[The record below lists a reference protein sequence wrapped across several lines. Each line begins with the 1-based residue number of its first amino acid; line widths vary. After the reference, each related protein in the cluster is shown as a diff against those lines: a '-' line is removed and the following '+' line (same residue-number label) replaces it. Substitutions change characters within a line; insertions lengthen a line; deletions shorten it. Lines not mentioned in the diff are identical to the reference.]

1 MRGWV
6 GGGRPVWRPPR
17 LSPRRGDPS
26 PSPPLL
32 PGHTAASRDAT
43 GDPPRGQPAPPP
55 PPPAASLPCEG
66 GSQIHTKNRGDP
78 TRSREASGPRWG
90 SCPSEGGGR
99 FTGRPPPPRPAW
111 TLRRAPARLGA
122 RPADGFAPA
131 ARTRPSIPGGRPAR
145 HLGGGVSGSTG
156 PPTPP
161 EPQRD
166 PGALQTG
173 EDNKGGAAAQGG
185 GVPARRALRPHPTQ
199 AWVTGGPR
207 LPAWGGSPRR
217 REDPAPTWLVLLGT
231 GLPEASCPAT

>member
-99 FTGRPPPPRPAW
+99 FTGRPPPPAGLDPPEGASEARGQARGWVCARSPNTPFHSGREARTTPGWRGFGEHRPPHAAG
-111 TLRRAPARLGA
+111 APAGPWS
-122 RPADGFAPA
+122 PADRGGQQRRRRGPRRGRPCP
-131 ARTRPSIPGGRPAR
+131 ARTAPPPHPGVGDWRSPLTS
-145 HLGGGVSGSTG
+145 LGG
-156 PPTPP
+156 
-161 EPQRD
+161 
-166 PGALQTG
+166 L
-173 EDNKGGAAAQGG
+173 AQ
-185 GVPARRALRPHPTQ
+185 AS
-199 AWVTGGPR
+199 GGPR
-207 LPAWGGSPRR
+207 THVAG
-217 REDPAPTWLVLLGT
+217 
-231 GLPEASCPAT
+231 ASGNRTS